1 MEGNRCWI
9 AVTAVAPV
17 LWGSTYY
24 LTHAVLPEGMPL
36 WGAILRALPG
46 GLLLL
51 LIRRRL
57 PRGAWW
63 WRSVVLGTLTTGPFF
78 VLVYFAA
85 QTLPSGI
92 ASMIMALSPVAMM
105 GLGWLV
111 LAERPSLAAALGAA
125 VGIGGA
131 ALILTGG
138 GGRID
143 PWGVAASVAGLVMS
157 SVGFVLARRWRS
169 DVDPVALTSWQL
181 VSSALLLLPVALVLE
196 GGPPELD
203 GRQMLAFAY
212 MSVVATGLAYVA
224 WNLGLAHL
232 RAGTVGIVGLLNPVT
247 GVLVGTFVGHEPL
260 TAVQGLGVAA
270 VLAGIA
276 LAQRSARSRTSAAR
290 RARCRSAPRARSR
303 TRARPRPAR
312 TSRTNRSRPP
322 GTRRA
327 TCWPRRSACP
337 WFLRPVEDP
346 SVRRGFQRPA
356 TPRGRQ
362 HHDSQGCRRRGRRSV
377 PESGVSAR
385 TGADSQVRRCY
396 RSLIIRVHQKVNGAL
411 Q

>member
-24 LTHAVLPEGMPL
+24 LSHAVLPEGMPL

-63 WRSVVLGTLTTGPFF
+63 WRSVVLGALTTGPFF

-111 LAERPSLAAALGAA
+111 LAECPSLAAALGAA

-224 WNLGLAHL
+224 WNVGLAHL

-247 GVLVGTFVGHEPL
+247 GVLVGMFVGHEPL
-260 TAVQGLGVAA
+260 TAVQGLGIAA

-276 LAQRSARSRTSAAR
+276 LAQRRAPGPTLDRASAASS
-290 RARCRSAPRARSR
+290 APEPRSALDGA
-303 TRARPRPAR
+303 
-312 TSRTNRSRPP
+312 
-322 GTRRA
+322 
-327 TCWPRRSACP
+327 
-337 WFLRPVEDP
+337 E
-346 SVRRGFQRPA
+346 
-356 TPRGRQ
+356 PRGAPGEAAHR
-362 HHDSQGCRRRGRRSV
+362 D
-377 PESGVSAR
+377 VSDG
-385 TGADSQVRRCY
+385 GAD
-396 RSLIIRVHQKVNGAL
+396 RVPDVDHAVVEPPVLEQLEVDTCAPR
-411 Q
+411 